1 MEKEKKRKNSIQI
14 INIDKIITKSIYKYE
29 NNNNILLIFKR
40 IYNLSQRLFLDTFL
54 LSMDRIPYRQSFIH
68 FVLKINKFFLH

>member
-40 IYNLSQRLFLDTFL
+40 IYNLSQRLFLDAFL
-54 LSMDRIPYRQSFIH
+54 LSMDRIPYR
-68 FVLKINKFFLH
+68 